1 MDLSALGE
9 SGLIELLSR
18 GLPATGPEV
27 VKGIGDDAAVLQ
39 VSGDNWLLFTA
50 DMLVEDV
57 HFSFACAAPEQVG
70 YKALAVNVSD
80 IAAMGGWP
88 AHALISLGVPAGT
101 PVGVMEGIYAGLRRA
116 ADEYGVNI
124 VGGDTVKSPERLVI
138 NVALLGLVEAGRAI
152 YRSGARPGDL
162 IFVTG
167 PLGNS
172 AAGLHLCRHPETP
185 VSPETAGFLRSAHL
199 EPRARVDAGRIL
211 AKTGKVTAAD
221 DISDGLA
228 GELHEICRASGVG
241 CRIRE
246 EAVPVDPR
254 VREAA
259 RAAGCDP
266 LEWALY
272 GGEDYELVFTV
283 PPEDAAEMIKEMEIN
298 HEQCFLIGEVLPR
311 EEGILRELPG
321 NQVILLEPRGY
332 DHFRMDK
339 ELTKEFKGKG

>member
-1 MDLSALGE
+1 MNLSTLGE
-9 SGLIELLSR
+9 FGLIELLSR
-18 GLPATGPEV
+18 GLPATRPDV
-27 VKGIGDDAAVLQ
+27 VKGIGDDAAVLR
-39 VSGDNWLLFTA
+39 VSGENWLLFTA

-88 AHALISLGVPAGT
+88 AHALISLGVPAAM
-101 PVGVMEGIYAGLRRA
+101 PVGVLQGIYAGLRRA

-124 VGGDTVKSPERLVI
+124 VGGDTVKSPERLI
-138 NVALLGLVEAGRAI
+138 ISVALLGLVEAGRAI

-172 AAGLHLCRHPETP
+172 AAGLHLCRHPETT
-185 VSPETAGFLRSAHL
+185 VSPETAAFLRAAHL
-199 EPRARVDAGRIL
+199 EPRARVGAGRVL
-211 AKTGKVTAAD
+211 AKTGQVTAAD

-246 EAVPVDPR
+246 EAVPLDPR
-254 VREAA
+254 LREAA
-259 RAAGCDP
+259 RAAGRDP
-266 LEWALY
+266 LDWALY

-283 PPEDAAEMIKEMEIN
+283 PPGEAAQIKNQLEANQEG
-298 HEQCFLIGEVLPR
+298 CYLIGEILP
-311 EEGILRELPG
+311 EERGILRVSAD
-321 NQVILLEPRGY
+321 NQVIPLEPLGY
-332 DHFRMDK
+332 DHFRNC
-339 ELTKEFKGKG
+339 F